1 MLYEV
6 LAKSASS
13 FSDRPALAEGS
24 RTLAYSELLNVVEGL
39 SRHLGGLG
47 LGAGQTVAV
56 QMPNSIECVAALFA
70 LSRLGAVI
78 LLLDPALKHEEVKRY
93 CGRAGASALLRG
105 SGDFD
110 QMPESG
116 LRVLPVP
123 PAETLGER
131 ARRAGPPS
139 QTPPRRRAD
148 ENLVLLLSSGT
159 TGFPKIVP
167 KSVAQAEATLQITSL
182 ALRYVKEDS
191 ILAVLPFFHS
201 FGLFNMMLTA
211 MAAGACLRV
220 ESFSPRR
227 TAATI
232 ETERITVL
240 PGTPFMFH
248 ILSETDF
255 GRAPDLSSVRLAISA
270 GSALSP
276 AVAQRFQEKFGLAIA
291 QSYGMT
297 EIGPVCLARVEDFVP
312 GVFLPH
318 RPASRP
324 ADAAKTSPGWVGRPH
339 HGVTVEIWDAAGNPV
354 ADGVQGEIAV
364 KSAVN
369 STAYLGDPEASAVT
383 FKKGYVLTGDIGYR
397 NEAGHLFILGR
408 RKPMLSVAGKKV
420 SPAEVEACLRSHPRV
435 ADALV
440 VGAKTPEGEDS
451 VKALVL
457 PAGDVT
463 ILELQEF
470 CGKNLAAFKVPRE
483 IVLVK
488 NVAGG
493 AMKKRPSVAPGTTE
507 G

>member
-6 LAKSASS
+6 LAKTASS
-13 FSDRPALAEGS
+13 FSDRPALAEGG
-24 RTLAYSELLNVVEGL
+24 RTLAYSELLNVVEGM
-39 SRHLGGLG
+39 SRHLGDFG

-56 QMPNSIECVAALFA
+56 QTPNSIECVAALFA
-70 LSRLGAVI
+70 LSKLGAVI
-78 LLLDPALKHEEVKRY
+78 LSLDPALKHEEVERY
-93 CGRAGASALLRG
+93 CRRAGAGVLLRG
-105 SGDFD
+105 SGECD

-116 LRVLPVP
+116 LRILPVP
-123 PAETLGER
+123 PAEALCSPRTVSVRGER
-131 ARRAGPPS
+131 ARRPGPPS
-139 QTPPRRRAD
+139 QTPRRRSD

-227 TAATI
+227 TAATV

-240 PGTPFMFH
+240 PGSPFMFH
-248 ILSETDF
+248 ILAETDF
-255 GRAPDLSSVRLAISA
+255 HRTPDLSSVRLAISA

-276 AVAQRFQEKFGLAIA
+276 AVARRFREKFGLAIA

-297 EIGPVCLARVEDFVP
+297 EIGPVSLARPEDFVP
-312 GVFLPH
+312 G
-318 RPASRP
+318 S
-324 ADAAKTSPGWVGRPH
+324 GWVGRPH

-364 KSAVN
+364 KSPVN
-369 STAYLGDPEASAVT
+369 STSYLDDPDASAVT

-440 VGAKTPEGEDS
+440 VGTKTPDGVSDS
-451 VKALVL
+451 IKALVL

-470 CGKNLAAFKVPRE
+470 CGKSLAAFKVPRE

-493 AMKKRPSVAPGTTE
+493 ALKKRPSVAPETTE